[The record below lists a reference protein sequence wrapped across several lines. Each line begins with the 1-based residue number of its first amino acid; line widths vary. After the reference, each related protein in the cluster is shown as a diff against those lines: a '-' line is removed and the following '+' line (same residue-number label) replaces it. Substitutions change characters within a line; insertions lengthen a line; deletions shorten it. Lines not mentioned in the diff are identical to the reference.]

1 MPIPGPGVQLTTLS
15 HVEDLAAMMALVPGN
30 PKALKQHFNLCSDR
44 CITFDGIARA
54 VAQAV
59 RNILFFSASCW
70 VGDAAKGD
78 EPAYVAHTLTPG
90 QPPLNK
96 LPLLSLLLLLAQAGK
111 EATIVHYDPAA
122 MKLGKGEGFPFR
134 CVGGY

>member
-1 MPIPGPGVQLTTLS
+1 VPIPGPGVQLTTLS

-59 RNILFFSASCW
+59 RNILLCCL
-70 VGDAAKGD
+70 V
-78 EPAYVAHTLTPG
+78 
-90 QPPLNK
+90 
-96 LPLLSLLLLLAQAGK
+96 
-111 EATIVHYDPAA
+111 
-122 MKLGKGEGFPFR
+122 LGGGCGEGCAHCLGVLCAILEHRGLPQLNSSSRPCCCFCRRRARRPR
-134 CVGGY
+134 LCTTTPPP